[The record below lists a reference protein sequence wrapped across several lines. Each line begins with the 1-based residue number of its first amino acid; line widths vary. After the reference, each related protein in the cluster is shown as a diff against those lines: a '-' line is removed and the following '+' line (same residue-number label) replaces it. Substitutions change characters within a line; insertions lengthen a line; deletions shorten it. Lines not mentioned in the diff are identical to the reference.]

1 MEGSEPERSDGLY
14 DASGKPLFDDVQ
26 VDYPVTFDLRIIYVL
41 SQGATIVEDL
51 ERIYAGLGIRCTLIQ
66 GIAAPGS
73 KYGRMGSRVTIES
86 RDQMYAA
93 YEAIGKLP
101 YVKTAL

>member
-1 MEGSEPERSDGLY
+1 MEGKPPDPAAGLY
-14 DASGKPLFDDVQ
+14 DASGQPLLDEAQ
-26 VDYPVTFDLRIIYVL
+26 VDYPVTFDLRIIYIL

-51 ERIYAGLGIRCTLIQ
+51 ERIYASLGIRCTLIQ

-73 KYGRMGSRVTIES
+73 KYGRMGSRVTMQS
-86 RDQMYAA
+86 REQMYAA